1 MAKHHKHAESK
12 KSKQNDKK
20 HAQEEPE
27 YPEKVEKTF
36 KLILRILSWT
46 VGVAFVLIVILPE
59 FNKPVLDQ
67 ITRYIYLVGIISLLV
82 FIVIEFFAQN
92 IKNLIGRLLHA

>member
-1 MAKHHKHAESK
+1 MAKHKHSDTK
-12 KSKQNDKK
+12 KAKGNEKK
-20 HAQEEPE
+20 HPVEEPE
-27 YPEKVEKTF
+27 YPEQVEKTF

-67 ITRYIYLVGIISLLV
+67 ITRYIYLIGITSLLV
-82 FIVIEFFAQN
+82 FIVIEFFAQS
-92 IKNLIGRLLHA
+92 IKNLISRLLHV